1 MRSKIEIVEEAAI
14 FAETTVDALMAAL
27 THREE
32 PVALRAPH
40 HKIPLDPV
48 DQIRVPAGLRQSRFE
63 ERPTPKKTVP
73 GRIYH

>member
-1 MRSKIEIVEEAAI
+1 MRSKIEIAEEAAL

-27 THREE
+27 THRQE

-40 HKIPLDPV
+40 HKSPLDPV
-48 DQIRVPAGLRQSRFE
+48 DQIRLPGGIRRSWFE
-63 ERPTPKKTVP
+63 EQPTPKKTVP

>member
-1 MRSKIEIVEEAAI
+1 MRSKIEIAEEAAI

-27 THREE
+27 SHRPE

-40 HKIPLDPV
+40 HKIPLDPAG
-48 DQIRVPAGLRQSRFE
+48 QIVLPGGNRGSWLE